1 MAVTV
6 TDGQRGDTPQS
17 TRLMERIR
25 VAGTGDGRP
34 CTRPSRVIA
43 DRAYSSRAIR
53 AYLRRRQ
60 IPHTTPEK
68 RDQAGP
74 AEPATDPQRHLLR
87 LPRPDIRP
95 HIVLPDSAQQ
105 RSRAAGRGLRQH
117 DVPSAHWA
125 PKRLLTCRKG
135 EVELERQEP
144 MGGMPASFRLSA
156 PGIRMGLGRQPGRAP
171 YGLRA
176 TG

>member
-6 TDGQRGDTPQS
+6 TGGQRGDTPQS

-74 AEPATDPQRHLLR
+74 AEPPPTRSDTSSDSLARTSGRTSSCLIQHNSDHAPPVADFGNMTPRQLTG
-87 LPRPDIRP
+87 LPN
-95 HIVLPDSAQQ
+95 
-105 RSRAAGRGLRQH
+105 G
-117 DVPSAHWA
+117 
-125 PKRLLTCRKG
+125 
-135 EVELERQEP
+135 
-144 MGGMPASFRLSA
+144 F
-156 PGIRMGLGRQPGRAP
+156 
-171 YGLRA
+171 
-176 TG
+176 